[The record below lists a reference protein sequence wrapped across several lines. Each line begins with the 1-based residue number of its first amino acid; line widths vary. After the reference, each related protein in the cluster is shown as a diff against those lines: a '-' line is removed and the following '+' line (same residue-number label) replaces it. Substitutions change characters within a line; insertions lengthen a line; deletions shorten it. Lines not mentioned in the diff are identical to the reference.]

1 LQAKSPQFKPQF
13 YQKKKKNPKPKK
25 KKTTFVFISKNGYNT
40 TYFTSF
46 LFCFVCL
53 GFLVVLGFEFKVSHL
68 LGKRALP
75 LELLCIFKIA
85 SIKLLAQAD
94 LLISA
99 SPVARIT
106 GVSHQHMATVQDFL
120 ES

>member
-1 LQAKSPQFKPQF
+1 
-13 YQKKKKNPKPKK
+13 
-25 KKTTFVFISKNGYNT
+25 
-40 TYFTSF
+40 
-46 LFCFVCL
+46 L

-94 LLISA
+94 LLSA